1 MELSVVRNLRFYR
14 DKAKDSPPKT
24 DHITVVSTSDPIGVS
39 TEHFGLNRCLIR
51 GQIAVP
57 N

>member
-39 TEHFGLNRCLIR
+39 TEHFGLNRFLIR
-51 GQIAVP
+51 GQIALP
-57 N
+57 K